1 MTLKDSTAAI
11 SSPASPDGISR
22 SDSRDGETAPSEPE
36 AAHVSRFRARDN
48 EKAMSTND
56 TSGPLFT
63 ALSPSAGLQ
72 RSLESKLRARM
83 AGSGS
88 PLYALT
94 WSDWD
99 MPAGPPICRLRAS
112 EPRTSSAASIRLQKV
127 AILVRR
133 PSARSARPCLRQRSN
148 VSMEMPAAGAARLK
162 LRPCGPRAAHTGFEL
177 ALGRHSRS
185 ELVYGAGDLLRA
197 EHVNDLASSSIGRGV
212 RPVGRH
218 AGSALHRSRAAVVGE
233 HDRAAAIGVGAE
245 HCCRSAGADCP
256 ATRDPAGRRRRWR
269 R

>member
-1 MTLKDSTAAI
+1 MTLKDLTAAI
-11 SSPASPDGISR
+11 SSPGSPDGISPC
-22 SDSRDGETAPSEPE
+22 SSPDGETCPSGQ
-36 AAHVSRFRARDN
+36 AAVHVSRFRARDS
-48 EKAMSTND
+48 ERAMPTND

-63 ALSPSAGLQ
+63 TLSPSAGLHCLAN
-72 RSLESKLRARM
+72 RLRARM
-83 AGSGS
+83 AGNGS

-112 EPRTSSAASIRLQKV
+112 GLLTSSAASIRLQKV

-177 ALGRHSRS
+177 ALGRHARS
-185 ELVYGAGDLLRA
+185 ELVDGAGDLLRA

-245 HCCRSAGADCP
+245 NCCRSAGADCP